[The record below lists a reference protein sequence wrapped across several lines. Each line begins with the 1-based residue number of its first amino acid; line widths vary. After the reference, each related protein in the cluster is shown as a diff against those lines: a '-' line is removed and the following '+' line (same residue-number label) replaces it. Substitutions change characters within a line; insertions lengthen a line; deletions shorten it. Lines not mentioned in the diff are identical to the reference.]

1 MGNESKGPTTP
12 WEWETSWGLEVHD
25 TPWSWWGWLHPD
37 TSWVVVKSQEDTHKI
52 VDLKKLSLGEL
63 EKKLDQNKKLI
74 YDIYLQTIPHYNPI
88 RDDEKKD
95 YIISL
100 LQRDL
105 NLSEILAVRFREKY
119 SDFVNI
125 PINEYLF
132 LDSIIN
138 LWGCWDIDDKDIKA
152 LFFIFMWQKNKG
164 YDFSDE
170 KTSLIYFYTTFSE
183 VIKEYFIKGYF
194 NTTWNSNVPFW
205 EMAQIKEKTNNRSDY
220 RYKEQALVG
229 EWIWN
234 DDTNHR
240 EFKRLLDEKYY
251 DFVRQI
257 FTLVAPDKAKL
268 VLEKLKLTEKIPKE
282 SPIFWAIVQLFE
294 WKNFEKISMW
304 WFEELENWNLK
315 RAMENL
321 WIPTT
326 KDELERLLIQEETE
340 KDNEISS
347 YSIPWSGNEVR
358 GFIQDLQRRTQ
369 KYLR

>member
-1 MGNESKGPTTP
+1 MGAGVP
-12 WEWETSWGLEVHD
+12 WEKIEVSWEEKAFNLPEIIQQWVADLLNHINSVIQELALKPLEGVNE
-25 TPWSWWGWLHPD
+25 WLKNIRKEALERF
-37 TSWVVVKSQEDTHKI
+37 SLEE
-52 VDLKKLSLGEL
+52 LKE
-63 EKKLDQNKKLI
+63 KLDQNKKLI

-88 RDDEKKD
+88 TDYEKKD

-132 LDSIIN
+132 LDFIIN
-138 LWGCWDIDDKDIKA
+138 LWKSWKIDNKEIKA
-152 LFFIFMWQKNKG
+152 LFFIFMWLKNKG
-164 YDFSDE
+164 YDFYDAQ
-170 KTSLIYFYTTFSE
+170 TSFDYFYTTFSK

-194 NTTWNSNVPFW
+194 NTTWNSNLPCW
-205 EMAQIKEKTNNRSDY
+205 KEEQRREKTDNRSDY
-220 RYKEQALVG
+220 RYKEQALVD

-234 DDTNHR
+234 DDTRHK
-240 EFKRLLDEKYY
+240 EFKSLLNKQYY

-257 FTLVAPDKAKL
+257 FTLIAPDKAKL

-294 WKNFEKISMW
+294 WKNLEEISMW
-304 WFEELENWNLK
+304 WFEELENWK
-315 RAMENL
+315 FKKVMENF

-326 KDELERLLIQEETE
+326 KDELERLLIQE
-340 KDNEISS
+340 
-347 YSIPWSGNEVR
+347 
-358 GFIQDLQRRTQ
+358 
-369 KYLR
+369 